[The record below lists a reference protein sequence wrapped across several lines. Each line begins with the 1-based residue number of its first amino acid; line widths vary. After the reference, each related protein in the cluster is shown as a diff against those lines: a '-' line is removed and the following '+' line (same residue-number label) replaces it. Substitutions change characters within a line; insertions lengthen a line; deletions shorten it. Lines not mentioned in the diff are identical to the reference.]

1 MSRLKQAISTI
12 FERNQDED
20 VRRGTAAHPRQEDR
34 TVRELKGS
42 IFTLLTLFV
51 LVALTSYVPID
62 TYNLKN
68 NQWDQINNLGGI
80 VGAWLAEYLLGYL
93 GVVGYAVLALT
104 SFLAVLSF
112 SGASMRKNFLMILGG
127 SISAALG
134 AMACYV
140 IFHQTVSDLS
150 PLMGGVIGQ
159 TGGAWLYRYF
169 NSTGAGLLLGG
180 GFLMTMMLT
189 TDLSLRRLFRPLVG
203 NTFEDFEELDLSVAG
218 GDDEEAEEEEEKII
232 ARAKP
237 QPVAHKAKKK
247 AKPATKKKKK
257 KAAKTADS
265 DDELDS
271 DGDTDDESLD
281 EGLEDDADAQETV
294 GEFQEVIPYKDT
306 YKFPSLRSLQNYD
319 SGAKK
324 PTRSDIRAN
333 TRKIC
338 EHLVSFNITGEVETV
353 SIGPVIN
360 TYEFKPSAGVKLKS
374 IANVQ
379 EDLGIVMGTPDLRI
393 VAPIPGKTVVGI
405 EVPRPKSEIIS
416 LKQILS
422 SKEFADK
429 KIRIPVALGKST
441 DGQPMIGDLA
451 AMPHLLVAGATG
463 SGKSVFVNSLITSF
477 LYRMSPQQLRMI
489 LIDPKMLELNVF
501 EGMPHLLSN
510 IITRPQHA
518 VNALNWAVLE
528 MENRYNLMAEY
539 GSKNIDS
546 YNASMKSA
554 ANKMPYIVIVVDELA
569 DLMLTSGGEVE
580 EAITRLAQKA
590 RAAGIHLVI
599 ATQRP
604 STNVVTGLI
613 KANIPSRLAFKV
625 PSGVDSRTV
634 LDSSGAEDL
643 IGRGDS
649 LMIMPGKPMQRIH
662 GCFTSEEDLQRITK
676 GLAKKSHEK
685 LYLDFSVAPKMD

>member
-1 MSRLKQAISTI
+1 MSRLKQAIANV
-12 FERNQDED
+12 FERDSEAD
-20 VRRGTAAHPRQEDR
+20 VRPKHEDR
-34 TVRELKGS
+34 TARELKGS
-42 IFTLLTLFV
+42 IFTLVTLFV

-62 TYNLKN
+62 TYNLKH
-68 NQWDQINNLGGI
+68 NQWDQVNNLGGI

-93 GVVGYAVLALT
+93 GVMGYSLLGLT
-104 SFLAVLSF
+104 SFLSFLSF
-112 SGASMRKNFLMILGG
+112 SGTSMRKNLLLMLGG
-127 SISAALG
+127 AISAALG
-134 AMACYV
+134 SMACYV
-140 IFHQTVSDLS
+140 LFHQTVSDLS
-150 PLMGGVIGQ
+150 PLMGGIIGK

-180 GFLMTMMLT
+180 GFLVTLMLT
-189 TDLSLRRLFRPLVG
+189 TDLSLRRLFRPLIG
-203 NTFEDFEELDLSVAG
+203 NTFEDFEEIDLS
-218 GDDEEAEEEEEKII
+218 EEEETEEDSSEEEEEKII
-232 ARAKP
+232 AKAPVSKP
-237 QPVAHKAKKK
+237 KAK
-247 AKPATKKKKK
+247 AKPAKKKKPK
-257 KAAKTADS
+257 KAAKKNADDDEEELDEDS
-265 DDELDS
+265 DSLDD
-271 DGDTDDESLD
+271 DGDGDDSAEEST
-281 EGLEDDADAQETV
+281 EA
-294 GEFQEVIPYKDT
+294 EFQEVIPYRET

-324 PTRSDIRAN
+324 PTRSEIRDN

-353 SIGPVIN
+353 SVGPVIN
-360 TYEFKPSAGVKLKS
+360 TYEFKPSAGVKLKA

-441 DGQPMIGDLA
+441 DGQAMIGDLA
-451 AMPHLLVAGATG
+451 GMPHLLVAGATG

-501 EGMPHLLSN
+501 EGLPHLISN

-518 VNALNWAVLE
+518 VNALNWAVME
-528 MENRYNLMAEY
+528 MENRYNIMAEY

-546 YNASMKSA
+546 YNSSMKA
-554 ANKMPYIVIVVDELA
+554 ASNKLPYIVIVVDELA

-604 STNVVTGLI
+604 STDVVTGLI

-625 PSGVDSRTV
+625 PSAVDSRTV
-634 LDSSGAEDL
+634 LDTSGAEDL

-649 LMIMPGKPMQRIH
+649 LMILPGKPMQRIH
-662 GCFTSEEDLQRITK
+662 GCFTSEEDLQRLTK

-685 LYLDFSVAPKMD
+685 LYIDFSKAPKQ

>member
-1 MSRLKQAISTI
+1 MSRFKQAIANV
-12 FERNQDED
+12 FERDSDAD
-20 VRRGTAAHPRQEDR
+20 VRPKHDDR
-34 TVRELKGS
+34 TARELKGS

-62 TYNLKN
+62 TYNLKH
-68 NQWDQINNLGGI
+68 NQWDQVNNLGGI

-93 GVVGYAVLALT
+93 GVMGYGLLGLT
-104 SFLAVLSF
+104 SFLSFLSF
-112 SGASMRKNFLMILGG
+112 SGTSMRKNMLLMLGG
-127 SISAALG
+127 GISAALG
-134 AMACYV
+134 AMACFV
-140 IFHQTVSDLS
+140 LFHQTVSELS
-150 PLMGGVIGQ
+150 PLLGGIIGK

-180 GFLMTMMLT
+180 GFLVTLMLT

-203 NTFEDFEELDLSVAG
+203 NTFEDYEEIDLSNEEEEEEN
-218 GDDEEAEEEEEKII
+218 DDEAEEEEKII
-232 ARAKP
+232 ARAPAPAKKP
-237 QPVAHKAKKK
+237 QSK
-247 AKPATKKKKK
+247 AKPAKKKKSK
-257 KAAKTADS
+257 KAAKKNAAD
-265 DDELDS
+265 DDEDLNEEVDAL
-271 DGDTDDESLD
+271 DDEGDAD
-281 EGLEDDADAQETV
+281 EGSSEQSAEA
-294 GEFQEVIPYKDT
+294 EFQEVIPYRET

-324 PTRSDIRAN
+324 PTRSEIRDN

-353 SIGPVIN
+353 SVGPVIN

-441 DGQPMIGDLA
+441 DGQALIGDLA

-501 EGMPHLLSN
+501 EGLPHLISN
-510 IITRPQHA
+510 IVTRPQHA
-518 VNALNWAVLE
+518 VNALNWAVME

-546 YNASMKSA
+546 YNSSMKSA

-604 STNVVTGLI
+604 STDVVTGLI

-625 PSGVDSRTV
+625 PSSVDSRTV
-634 LDSSGAEDL
+634 LDTSGAEDL

-649 LMIMPGKPMQRIH
+649 LMILPGKPIQRIH
-662 GCFTSEEDLQRITK
+662 GCFTSEEDLQKLTK
-676 GLAKKSHEK
+676 GLSKKSHEK
-685 LYLDFSVAPKMD
+685 LYIDFSKAPK

>member
-1 MSRLKQAISTI
+1 MSKLRQAISSV
-12 FERNQDED
+12 FERDSEAD
-20 VRRGTAAHPRQEDR
+20 VRPKHDDR
-34 TVRELKGS
+34 TARELKGS
-42 IFTLLTLFV
+42 IFTLVTLFV

-62 TYNLKN
+62 TYNLKH

-93 GVVGYAVLALT
+93 GVMGYGLLGLT
-104 SFLAVLSF
+104 SFLSFLSF
-112 SGASMRKNFLMILGG
+112 SGASMRKNFLLMLGG
-127 SISAALG
+127 GLSAALG
-134 AMACYV
+134 SMACYV
-140 IFHQTVSDLS
+140 LFHQTVSDLS
-150 PLMGGVIGQ
+150 PLMGGIIGK

-180 GFLMTMMLT
+180 GFLVTLMLT

-203 NTFEDFEELDLSVAG
+203 NTFEDYEEIDLSNEEEDEQEE
-218 GDDEEAEEEEEKII
+218 DDAAEEEEKII
-232 ARAKP
+232 ARTPAP
-237 QPVAHKAKKK
+237 KAKAK
-247 AKPATKKKKK
+247 AKPAKKKKPK
-257 KAAKTADS
+257 KAAKKKTDDDEDEEL
-265 DDELDS
+265 DDELDEL
-271 DGDTDDESLD
+271 DDE
-281 EGLEDDADAQETV
+281 EDSDSDDSSEESAEAD
-294 GEFQEVIPYKDT
+294 FQEVIPYRET

-324 PTRSDIRAN
+324 PTRSEIRDN

-353 SIGPVIN
+353 SVGPVIN
-360 TYEFKPSAGVKLKS
+360 TYEFKPSAGVKLKA

-441 DGQPMIGDLA
+441 DGQAMIGDLA

-501 EGMPHLLSN
+501 EGLPHLISN

-518 VNALNWAVLE
+518 VNALNWAVME

-546 YNASMKSA
+546 YNSSMKSA
-554 ANKMPYIVIVVDELA
+554 ANKMPYIVIVVD
-569 DLMLTSGGEVE
+569 
-580 EAITRLAQKA
+580 
-590 RAAGIHLVI
+590 
-599 ATQRP
+599 
-604 STNVVTGLI
+604 
-613 KANIPSRLAFKV
+613 
-625 PSGVDSRTV
+625 
-634 LDSSGAEDL
+634 
-643 IGRGDS
+643 
-649 LMIMPGKPMQRIH
+649 
-662 GCFTSEEDLQRITK
+662 
-676 GLAKKSHEK
+676 
-685 LYLDFSVAPKMD
+685 